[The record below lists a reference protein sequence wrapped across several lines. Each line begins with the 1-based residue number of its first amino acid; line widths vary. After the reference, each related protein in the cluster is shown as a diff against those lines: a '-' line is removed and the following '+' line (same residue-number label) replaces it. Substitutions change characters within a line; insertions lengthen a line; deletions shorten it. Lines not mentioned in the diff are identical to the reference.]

1 MKKKFNND
9 IIFLIGIFLLPF
21 ENFFFAPSF
30 GWATVTPIIFA
41 IYILF
46 NLDIRKMIEKAK
58 DEKAKKIFL
67 VFILLILFNII
78 AFCIVGI
85 NIKNFINAC
94 ISIGL
99 GFVNLI
105 SMYIYY
111 DKNKTINKV
120 VKLAI
125 ISYSITLA
133 IGIIEFIAIKFD
145 IKIIYDFFNVMFKRN
160 YLKYDRIQFF
170 FTEPSFIGMHI
181 FGILLPLYLFS
192 KDKKVLALIIAYSIL
207 SVVFKS
213 GVRII
218 IDIVVICAIFGVY
231 YIISKKKYALLIVL
245 TIVLGIF
252 GKIGYDNN
260 DRIRKIVDKGIYAD
274 GSLASR
280 YFRIQSSVYGYI
292 NDFPQVL
299 LGYGIGNS
307 LKPLRSGYNQAVEK
321 YESTYMREVREL
333 GDPEFNDDSVTYCL
347 YIRFISEFGLIFF
360 IGVLWYLIKITRESD
375 FKYKWPYLLSVMYI
389 YLQFESYAF
398 YSIWIYILCM
408 CYTKKLQDTT
418 EKGELNEK

>member
-30 GWATVTPIIFA
+30 GWATVTPIILA

-46 NLDIRKMIEKAK
+46 NLDIRKIIEKAK
-58 DEKAKKIFL
+58 DEKAKKIFYI
-67 VFILLILFNII
+67 FIFLILFNLIS
-78 AFCIVGI
+78 FCIVGI

-111 DKNKTINKV
+111 DKNKSINKV

-125 ISYSITLA
+125 ISYSMTLV

-218 IDIVVICAIFGVY
+218 IDIAVICAIFGLY

-245 TIVLGIF
+245 TIVLGVF
-252 GKIGYDNN
+252 GKLGYDNN

-321 YESTYMREVREL
+321 YESTYLIEVREL
-333 GDPEFNDDSVTYCL
+333 GDSEFNDDSVTYCL

-408 CYTKKLQDTT
+408 CYTKKLQETT

>member
-105 SMYIYY
+105 GMYIYY

-181 FGILLPLYLFS
+181 FGY
-192 KDKKVLALIIAYSIL
+192 YCHY
-207 SVVFKS
+207 
-213 GVRII
+213 
-218 IDIVVICAIFGVY
+218 ICFQ
-231 YIISKKKYALLIVL
+231 K
-245 TIVLGIF
+245 
-252 GKIGYDNN
+252 
-260 DRIRKIVDKGIYAD
+260 
-274 GSLASR
+274 
-280 YFRIQSSVYGYI
+280 
-292 NDFPQVL
+292 
-299 LGYGIGNS
+299 
-307 LKPLRSGYNQAVEK
+307 
-321 YESTYMREVREL
+321 
-333 GDPEFNDDSVTYCL
+333 
-347 YIRFISEFGLIFF
+347 
-360 IGVLWYLIKITRESD
+360 
-375 FKYKWPYLLSVMYI
+375 
-389 YLQFESYAF
+389 
-398 YSIWIYILCM
+398 
-408 CYTKKLQDTT
+408 TKKF
-418 EKGELNEK
+418 